1 MGIKKRQLKK
11 LTVVLFSIIFTA
23 LTMGSIQ
30 YVFADHLLLGGQGIF
45 KNEDLANGASTKDS
59 KYQVHVQAIV
69 KNAQGQLVSISE
81 ADRGIFIPHQIT
93 DLTFDHKFGETK
105 IVTIN
110 DVKYEKAEIIVTLD
124 TKELM
129 GNPSRTSHVVGLWI
143 IHLCG
148 ESEFFAEHGYRCLP
162 VFQANTNQV
171 SITIDDIVTAH
182 WTILREMN

>member
-1 MGIKKRQLKK
+1 MNGFAIPL
-11 LTVVLFSIIFTA
+11 LGVIFVT
-23 LTMGSIQ
+23 LVSSSIQ
-30 YVFADHLLLGGQGIF
+30 SIYADHLEPDQGIF
-45 KNEDLANGASTKDS
+45 SSEDEIEYITTEDSNYKIYLQAVLRNGD
-59 KYQVHVQAIV
+59 
-69 KNAQGQLVSISE
+69 GQLISVVE
-81 ADRGIFIPHQIT
+81 STVYGTILPHKIT
-93 DLTFDHKFGETK
+93 DHVFDTLMGEK
-105 IVTIN
+105 EIIIID

-171 SITIDDIVTAH
+171 SIMIDDIVTAH